1 MTWILKRAAMN
12 GRWQKSLTMVMHLF
26 MLEFEKK
33 KTRRRFRKWSRI
45 VKKKNVVVRSLNSL
59 IARERWTNCSMEQL
73 TRKSERGNVLS
84 FHCFL
89 HAFSLWN
96 VGYRTI
102 KLNKQGLEN
111 RVIEMKRSIL
121 CDSNF
126 EFQRREIL
134 SPCYFKMTY
143 TSIMSV

>member
-1 MTWILKRAAMN
+1 MTWILKRAAIN
-12 GRWQKSLTMVMHLF
+12 GRWQKSLTMVVHLF
-26 MLEFEKK
+26 MLEFQKKK

-45 VKKKNVVVRSLNSL
+45 VKKNVVVRLLNSL

-84 FHCFL
+84 FHCLL

-102 KLNKQGLEN
+102 KLSKQGLAN
-111 RVIEMKRSIL
+111 RVIKMKRSIL
-121 CDSNF
+121 CESNL